1 MTWDSYGN
9 GRILKS
15 GLWES
20 LGCCF
25 LGFGHVRTPCIQ
37 PVYLGAPYAFSI
49 KFYITYQKKKKKSE
63 IVLGHKID

>member
-1 MTWDSYGN
+1 VGFGGVWGVF
-9 GRILKS
+9 LL
-15 GLWES
+15 GL
-20 LGCCF
+20 CCF

-49 KFYITYQKKKKKSE
+49 KFYVTYQKKKSE